1 MTSTSNLTNNPTT
14 NPASRTNPANR
25 TASDKLTTRDF
36 ITIGVYTV
44 LYFVLICV
52 AAMLTNFIPGGMAV
66 MGVACGILGG
76 VPYMLVLMK
85 SRHFGAVTIVGV
97 LLALVMGVIHGNWYT
112 IVTAVA
118 AGVAAD
124 LIARAGGY
132 RKLSLN
138 MLSAGVFN
146 LWNLGLFLPFYIG
159 RNDYLAAKAA
169 QKGAEWAEQMANLFP
184 TWMLPVIII
193 VNVLGG
199 LLGAWIAKLL
209 MKKHFQRA
217 GLV

>member
-1 MTSTSNLTNNPTT
+1 MTNTT
-14 NPASRTNPANR
+14 APATKSGEG
-25 TASDKLTTRDF
+25 KLNTRDY
-36 ITIGVYTV
+36 IYIGVYTV

-52 AAMLTNFIPGGMAV
+52 AAMIANLIPGGQLF
-66 MGVACGILGG
+66 MGLACGILGG

-97 LLALVMGVIHGNWYT
+97 LLALIMGVIHGNWYT
-112 IVTAVA
+112 IVTAVVS
-118 AGVAAD
+118 GVVAD

-138 MLSAGVFN
+138 VLSAGVFN

-159 RNDYLAAKAA
+159 RNDYLAAQAA
-169 QKGAEWAEQMANLFP
+169 KKGAEWAENMANLFP

-193 VNVLGG
+193 MGVVGG
-199 LLGAWIAKLL
+199 FVGAWIAKLL
-209 MKKHFQRA
+209 MRKHFQRA

>member
-1 MTSTSNLTNNPTT
+1 MTNTT
-14 NPASRTNPANR
+14 APAAKSGEG
-25 TASDKLTTRDF
+25 KLNTRDY
-36 ITIGVYTV
+36 IYIGVYTV

-52 AAMLTNFIPGGMAV
+52 AAMIANLIPGGQLF
-66 MGVACGILGG
+66 MGLACGILGG

-97 LLALVMGVIHGNWYT
+97 LLALIMGVIHGNWYT
-112 IVTAVA
+112 IVTAVVS
-118 AGVAAD
+118 GVVAD

-138 MLSAGVFN
+138 VLSAGVFN

-159 RNDYLAAKAA
+159 RNDYLAAQAA
-169 QKGAEWAEQMANLFP
+169 KKGAEWAENMANLFP

-193 VNVLGG
+193 MGVVGG
-199 LLGAWIAKLL
+199 FVGAWIAKLL
-209 MKKHFQRA
+209 MRKHFQRA

>member
-1 MTSTSNLTNNPTT
+1 MTN
-14 NPASRTNPANR
+14 
-25 TASDKLTTRDF
+25 TAAGKLNTRDY
-36 ITIGVYTV
+36 IYIGVYTV

-52 AAMLTNFIPGGMAV
+52 AAMIAGLIPGGQLF
-66 MGVACGILGG
+66 MGLACGILGG

-97 LLALVMGVIHGNWYT
+97 LLALIMGVIHGNWYT
-112 IVTAVA
+112 IVTAIV

-138 MLSAGVFN
+138 VLSAGVFN

-159 RNDYLAAKAA
+159 RNDYLAAQAA
-169 QKGAEWAEQMANLFP
+169 KKGAEWAENMANLFP
-184 TWMLPVIII
+184 TWMLPVII
-193 VNVLGG
+193 VMGVVGG
-199 LLGAWIAKLL
+199 FAGAWIAKLL

>member
-1 MTSTSNLTNNPTT
+1 MTTD
-14 NPASRTNPANR
+14 NPATVQDAPVAACSATTMA
-25 TASDKLTTRDF
+25 DGKLTTRDF

-44 LYFVLICV
+44 LYFVLICT

-85 SRHFGAVTIVGV
+85 SRRFGAATIVGV

-159 RNDYLAAKAA
+159 RNDYLAAQAA
-169 QKGAEWAEQMANLFP
+169 KNGAEWAEQMANLFP
-184 TWMLPVIII
+184 TWMLPVII
-193 VNVLGG
+193 VANVLGG

-209 MKKHFQRA
+209 MRKHFQRA